1 MRRLPRP
8 SPAIVISFLA
18 LFFALGGTAFALGSK
33 VVPQPRCA
41 QGAIRGI
48 AVVTASKVDLSS
60 LSSSTYTSD
69 PNIFD
74 YRWSCTGGQIEVRR
88 TSGTP
93 GMDVKF
99 DGNPST
105 IAVVSAASGGAYA
118 GSVSRQPDGSFRV
131 IMGGSNT
138 GVAGPWQAQWNVPFV
153 IVLL

>member
-8 SPAIVISFLA
+8 SPAILIALLA

-48 AVVTASKVDLSS
+48 AVVTSSKVDLSS

-69 PNIFD
+69 PNVFG
-74 YRWSCTGGQIEVRR
+74 YRWSCTAGQIEVRR
-88 TSGTP
+88 ATGIQ
-93 GMDVKF
+93 GVDVKF

-105 IAVVSAASGGAYA
+105 IAVVSAAGGSANA
-118 GSVSRQPDGSFRV
+118 GSVTRQPDGSFRV

-138 GVAGPWQAQWNVPFV
+138 GAPGPWQAQWDVPFV